1 MCEKEEKSIKVD
13 DLFVL
18 VFNSNWASIFV
29 KLKLKPPLKNP
40 GSATVP
46 APDLRMENYRLI

>member
-13 DLFVL
+13 ELFCFGL
-18 VFNSNWASIFV
+18 Q
-29 KLKLKPPLKNP
+29 LKLGQHFCQEPPLKNP
-40 GSATVP
+40 GSATAP